1 MYQEDFRQVLVEN
14 FKDVPKTVITH
25 LGITETFMDLA
36 EGARKGALNFTKLVL
51 DGVWFGYITKD
62 RRVSRARDK
71 FLAYPVGRVRTGDEE
86 FVYIFYT
93 LGFKFPGDARRGI
106 LVGEAIDISDAE
118 IFENPTPVFC
128 IDPSERKYY
137 GITFQSLTR
146 EELEF
151 VRRSTRK
158 ITLGQNLKG
167 ITALRIFLTGEILAV
182 DGKDK
187 FAFAVDSKGHLLDH
201 ISTRV
206 LLSKLINNSGKA
218 DRYKIPAEILRMV
231 ESYEDSDAFQYY
243 KDNYPGIVLSPDEIA
258 LLVDSA
264 NVIHIESIKYRLT
277 GNGIMLILKE
287 QGITEEIPLRK
298 FVAPE
303 GYRLLGSIPGMEQFT
318 DSYYARV
325 RKIKLTTVWRI
336 FARYLLH
343 KAGIDTRDIEQ
354 KAQEEIIK
362 TIKNIVVNA
371 LKVPS
376 LKHLQS
382 ALKDQAEFRIFHTV
396 HKYVENDKAYIPK
409 IELLRHIKDNI
420 EVYPGDYLTFS
431 RILSEITESYRY
443 GNMECFVFELTQE
456 EIQQNERIETREI
469 LKDLLNNSVDDILT
483 EIPSEMLSEV
493 RSLGIVFVTKDG
505 KAKIRIS
512 EDDASGSIM
521 ADILGRLERRAA
533 VCLQCESEEI
543 ARKLATVFDPYEP
556 RVLKDMILFGDTDY
570 GYTKYYV
577 RIHDDCLGV
586 KEGD

>member
-1 MYQEDFRQVLVEN
+1 MYQEDFRQILIEK

-25 LGITETFMDLA
+25 LDTTETFRDLA
-36 EGARKGALNFTKLVL
+36 EGIKKGAVNFKKLVL
-51 DGVWFGYITKD
+51 DGVWFGYVTKE
-62 RRVSRARDK
+62 RRASRARDK
-71 FLAYPVGRVRTGDEE
+71 FLACPVGRITVGDEE
-86 FVYIFYT
+86 FMYIFYT
-93 LGFKFPGDARRGI
+93 LGFKFPGDARKGVV
-106 LVGEAIDISDAE
+106 VGEAIDISDVE
-118 IFENPTPVFC
+118 VFENPTPVFC
-128 IDPSERKYY
+128 IDPSDRKYY

-151 VRRSTRK
+151 VKRNTRK
-158 ITLGQNLKG
+158 ITLNQNLRG

-187 FAFAVDSKGHLLDH
+187 FAFAVDSKGHILDH

-206 LLSKLINNSGKA
+206 LLSKLINDSGKA
-218 DRYKIPAEILRMV
+218 DKYKIPAEVLRMV
-231 ESYEDSDAFQYY
+231 ESHEDSDVFQYY

-264 NVIHIESIKYRLT
+264 DVIRIESIKYRLT

-287 QGITEEIPLRK
+287 QGVTEEIPLRK

-303 GYRLLGSIPGMEQFT
+303 GYKLLGSIPGMEQFT

-362 TIKNIVVNA
+362 TIKNIVTNA

-382 ALKDQAEFRIFHTV
+382 ALRDQAEFRIFHTV
-396 HKYVENDKAYIPK
+396 HKYVENDKAYVPK
-409 IELLRHIKDNI
+409 VELLKHIKDNI
-420 EVYPGDYLTFS
+420 EVYPGDYHTFS
-431 RILSEITESYRY
+431 RILAEITESYRY

-456 EIQQNERIETREI
+456 EIQQNEKVETREI
-469 LKDLLNNSVDDILT
+469 LKDFLNNSVDDILT
-483 EIPSEMLSEV
+483 EVPPEMLNEV

-512 EDDASGSIM
+512 EDDASDSIM
-521 ADILGRLERRAA
+521 ADILGRLERKAA

-543 ARKLATVFDPYEP
+543 ARKLATVFEPYEP
-556 RVLKDMILFGDTDY
+556 RVSEDMILFGDTDY

-577 RIHDDCLGV
+577 RIHDDCLEIR
-586 KEGD
+586 EGD